1 MLSICLT
8 VCLRVRSPSPTV
20 DELCRPQAK
29 PPPAF
34 CSEWTPMISDNSYT
48 VERSTDHKE
57 QPDTSR
63 VRYTCSSSQ
72 QTHPARKCSFIQKR
86 RPCAKK
92 WSPVSRRWSHHS
104 PKRRACQLQKR
115 RITAK
120 EAVSAN
126 RHIPNRASKLV
137 SIPVRLSRVTSNR
150 STSKQTTTLTQRKT
164 SSEITDVP
172 NRTPPFIRGVCV
184 NSRFSSSQK
193 AATTVE
199 QPTTD
204 RLSDVAN
211 RPLDQC
217 CAVVNTKYS
226 AASEERSTPDQ
237 LDIVASRRSSDV
249 PTAATATATAAATA
263 DQSLDLPTLATKARS
278 SLDQSN
284 GIANGLSPG
293 LLAPNTTEPSQSL
306 TPAMKAKSLPH
317 RSTIMTR
324 RQSSLAQ
331 SAAFASR
338 RSTDELIPSTT
349 SSCPPPNLPA
359 TNGLQSSNPLTVPT
373 DRRPCMGWLATVANE
388 PVPSINS
395 PGPAAAVTNRWSS
408 AEQPPEADR
417 PVTND
422 LDDDDDDLP
431 QMTLDSGI
439 TGKTV
444 TAQR

>member
-8 VCLRVRSPSPTV
+8 VCLRVRSTSPTV

-29 PPPAF
+29 PPPDL
-34 CSEWTPMISDNSYT
+34 CSEWMPMISDNSYT
-48 VERSTDHKE
+48 VERSTDYKE
-57 QPDTSR
+57 QPNTSR

-72 QTHPARKCSFIQKR
+72 QTHPAGKCSFIQKR
-86 RPCAKK
+86 KTCAKK
-92 WSPVSRRWSHHS
+92 WSPVRRRWSHHS
-104 PKRRACQLQKR
+104 PKRRACESQKR

-126 RHIPNRASKLV
+126 RHVPNRASKLV

-150 STSKQTTTLTQRKT
+150 PTSKHTAALARRKT

-172 NRTPPFIRGVCV
+172 NRTPPFSWDICV
-184 NSRFSSSQK
+184 NTRLSSSRK
-193 AATTVE
+193 ATK
-199 QPTTD
+199 TD
-204 RLSDVAN
+204 QLSDVAN
-211 RPLDQC
+211 RPLDLLPDMEPAPLRQC
-217 CAVVNTKYS
+217 CAIVNTKYS

-237 LDIVASRRSSDV
+237 SDIFASRRSSDV
-249 PTAATATATAAATA
+249 PAAAAAAATA
-263 DQSLDLPTLATKARS
+263 DQSLDVPTVATKARS

-284 GIANGLSPG
+284 GIANGLSAG
-293 LLAPNTTEPSQSL
+293 LLDHDTSEASQSL
-306 TPAMKAKSLPH
+306 TPAAKTKSLPH

-324 RQSSLAQ
+324 RQSSLARP
-331 SAAFASR
+331 SR
-338 RSTDELIPSTT
+338 MSSDELVPSTT
-349 SSCPPPNLPA
+349 SPCPPPNLPA

-373 DRRPCMGWLATVANE
+373 DRKPCMGWLATVANE
-388 PVPSINS
+388 PVPSVTS

-431 QMTLDSGI
+431 QMMLDSGI

-444 TAQR
+444 AA